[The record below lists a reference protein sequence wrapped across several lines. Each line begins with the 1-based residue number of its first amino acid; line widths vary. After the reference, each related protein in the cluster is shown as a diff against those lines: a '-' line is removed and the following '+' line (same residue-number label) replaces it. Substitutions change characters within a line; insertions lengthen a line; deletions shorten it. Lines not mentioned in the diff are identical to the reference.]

1 MKRLNDK
8 LGLLEHLRAAKLPA
22 ARMTTLTMME
32 TAIPCVATM
41 LPLSVPNSTPAA
53 FCVII
58 VQGDTQLVDIAGNE
72 GHACPGD
79 ANDQEIGNGLH
90 KSNHSNGTRDGQK
103 AAENGRSRRHE
114 SEDDG
119 RRVPA
124 RERNRGAAPFRW

>member
-1 MKRLNDK
+1 
-8 LGLLEHLRAAKLPA
+8 
-22 ARMTTLTMME
+22 
-32 TAIPCVATM
+32 M

-103 AAENGRSRRHE
+103 PLRMAEAGDMSPKTTGGEYLRGRETGEQPHSVG
-114 SEDDG
+114 D
-119 RRVPA
+119 
-124 RERNRGAAPFRW
+124 APQLNDEGQMSFSYRT